1 MYLARDFRSIARK
14 ALKGF
19 WGLSVGVTL
28 VASLL
33 GGMSGGSSSTA
44 TIQQLT
50 DRTSD
55 SETIYFSDTLNAL
68 FASPTFYAILTVAMT
83 FFTILSILYLLIG
96 GAVELGLNRYSIDL
110 VTRQNQPAFGTLF
123 SRFSFWGKAFGLRF
137 MTSVHHPRHRGKLS
151 LRARALPDGG
161 KPGHR
166 RYGSDC
172 PLEGADAWQ
181 QGTLVLPAIQLHRL
195 VSAVYAYAR
204 HWNPVGR
211 SLSENRRD
219 RVLSGRYE
227 PRERHAAPGWKRRS
241 LNERFPVKTKTAGMF
256 FPAVYFLML
265 SL

>member
-96 GAVELGLNRYSIDL
+96 GAVELGLNRY
-110 VTRQNQPAFGTLF
+110 
-123 SRFSFWGKAFGLRF
+123 
-137 MTSVHHPRHRGKLS
+137 
-151 LRARALPDGG
+151 
-161 KPGHR
+161 
-166 RYGSDC
+166 
-172 PLEGADAWQ
+172 
-181 QGTLVLPAIQLHRL
+181 
-195 VSAVYAYAR
+195 
-204 HWNPVGR
+204 
-211 SLSENRRD
+211 
-219 RVLSGRYE
+219 
-227 PRERHAAPGWKRRS
+227 
-241 LNERFPVKTKTAGMF
+241 
-256 FPAVYFLML
+256 
-265 SL
+265 